1 MAASGSGSGMAG
13 IRDEKSLSKDDC
25 LAHGLDKT
33 MDGISMGSM
42 DDEVT
47 EKGKGKEKEEGDV
60 LTSLLFGKVSRL
72 SEEEKMVFMK
82 EMSR

>member
-13 IRDEKSLSKDDC
+13 ICDEKRLSKDDC

-42 DDEVT
+42 DDDVT
-47 EKGKGKEKEEGDV
+47 EKGKGKKRKKGMFDE
-60 LTSLLFGKVSRL
+60 LAP
-72 SEEEKMVFMK
+72 
-82 EMSR
+82 